1 MQPYSSISWA
11 IASAVV
17 VSGATATAAMAQEPT
32 LTGPLWMLEEIVY
45 NDGTTTIP
53 DDPELYSIQFFE
65 DGTLGVRADCNV
77 GNGIYDT
84 ESPDFITLQ
93 AFTLAACGP
102 DSIDD
107 EFRQGLEDAVIY
119 FFEDGDL
126 LMDLPVDTGTMR
138 FMADETM
145 MEDDM
150 DEDMEDDVMVEED
163 MEDDVMVEEEM
174 EEEVAEPVPGLW

>member
-1 MQPYSSISWA
+1 MKPYSSISWA
-11 IASAVV
+11 IASAVAI
-17 VSGATATAAMAQEPT
+17 SGAAATTAVAQEPT

-45 NDGTTTIP
+45 NDGTTTVP
-53 DDPELYSIQFFE
+53 DDPALYSVQFFE

-84 ESPDFITLQ
+84 ESTDFITLQ

-119 FFEDGDL
+119 FFDDGDL

-138 FMADETM
+138 FTADEM
-145 MEDDM
+145 MVE
-150 DEDMEDDVMVEED
+150 EDMEDDVMVEED
-163 MEDDVMVEEEM
+163 ME
-174 EEEVAEPVPGLW
+174 EEVAEPVPGLW

>member
-1 MQPYSSISWA
+1 MQPYNSVSWA
-11 IASAVV
+11 IASAVAIC
-17 VSGATATAAMAQEPT
+17 GATATTAMAQEPM

-45 NDGTTTIP
+45 NNDTMTVP

-77 GNGIYDT
+77 GNGVFDT

-102 DSIDD
+102 DSLDD
-107 EFRQGLEDAVIY
+107 EFRRGLEDAVNY
-119 FFEDGDL
+119 FFVDGDL
-126 LMDLPVDTGTMR
+126 LMDLPFDTGTMR

-145 MEDDM
+145 VEDDMEDDEM
-150 DEDMEDDVMVEED
+150 TDDEMTDDMEDDVVVEDE
-163 MEDDVMVEEEM
+163 MEDEM
-174 EEEVAEPVPGLW
+174 EEPVPGLW

>member
-1 MQPYSSISWA
+1 MQPSHSVSWA
-11 IASAVV
+11 IASAVAIC
-17 VSGATATAAMAQEPT
+17 GATATTAMAQEPM

-45 NDGTTTIP
+45 NNDTMTVP

-77 GNGIYDT
+77 GNGIFDP

-102 DSIDD
+102 DSLDD
-107 EFRQGLEDAVIY
+107 EFRRGLEDAVNY
-119 FFEDGDL
+119 FFVDGDL
-126 LMDLPVDTGTMR
+126 LMDLPFDTGTMR

-145 MEDDM
+145 VEDEM
-150 DEDMEDDVMVEED
+150 EED
-163 MEDDVMVEEEM
+163 MVVEDEMEEEVVVEEEM
-174 EEEVAEPVPGLW
+174 EADMEEPVPGLW